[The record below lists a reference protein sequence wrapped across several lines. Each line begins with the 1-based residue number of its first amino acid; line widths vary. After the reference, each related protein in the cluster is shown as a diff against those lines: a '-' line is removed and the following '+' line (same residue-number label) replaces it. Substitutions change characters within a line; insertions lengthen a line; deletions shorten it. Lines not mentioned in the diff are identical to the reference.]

1 MIERGVEKAREWLGW
16 PEAQIGTGGKREI
29 ISLLEEELERS
40 EPDPGKIVALC
51 ARRALREDE
60 RLHEDFPYTRVE
72 LSEKACKGALRID
85 PDELR
90 KMFVVQCWML
100 DLAWSSAGKYDVLN
114 SVTTDCLVSPTIE
127 NLTRVIALVLAL
139 GL

>member
-1 MIERGVEKAREWLGW
+1 MNEEKVKAWLAR
-16 PEAQIGTGGKREI
+16 PEAQIGTGGKVEI
-29 ISLLEEELERS
+29 IDLLEEELERS

-72 LSEKACKGALRID
+72 LSKKACKGALRID
-85 PDELR
+85 PDELLR
-90 KMFVVQCWML
+90 MRVVQEWML
-100 DLAWSSAGKYDVLN
+100 ALAWSTTSKHTALN
-114 SVTTDCLVSPTIE
+114 SVVTDCVISPTIK

>member
-1 MIERGVEKAREWLGW
+1 MDEEKVNTWLAR
-16 PEAQIGTGGKREI
+16 PEARIGTGGKVEI
-29 ISLLEEELERS
+29 IDLLEEEMERS

-60 RLHEDFPYTRVE
+60 GLHEDFPYTRVE
-72 LSEKACKGALRID
+72 LSKTACKGALRID
-85 PDELR
+85 PDELLKTR
-90 KMFVVQCWML
+90 VVQEWML
-100 DLAWSSAGKYDVLN
+100 ALAWSTTSKHTALN
-114 SVTTDCLVSPTIE
+114 SVVTDCIISPTIE

>member
-1 MIERGVEKAREWLGW
+1 MDDEKVAAWLAR
-16 PEAQIGTGGKREI
+16 PEARIGTGGKRQVI
-29 ISLLEEELERS
+29 DLLEEELERS

-85 PDELR
+85 PDELS
-90 KMFVVQCWML
+90 KML
-100 DLAWSSAGKYDVLN
+100 ALAWSSTSDHTALN
-114 SVTTDCLVSPTIE
+114 SVVTDCIISPTIE

>member
-1 MIERGVEKAREWLGW
+1 MDDEKVAAWLAR
-16 PEAQIGTGGKREI
+16 PEARIGTGGKREVI
-29 ISLLEEELERS
+29 DLLEEELERS

-72 LSEKACKGALRID
+72 LSKKACKGALRID
-85 PDELR
+85 PDELS
-90 KMFVVQCWML
+90 KMRVVQEWML
-100 DLAWSSAGKYDVLN
+100 ALAWSSTSDHTALN
-114 SVTTDCLVSPTIE
+114 SVVTDCIISPTIE

>member
-1 MIERGVEKAREWLGW
+1 MDEEKASAWLAR
-16 PEAQIGTGGKREI
+16 PEARIGTGGKLEI
-29 ISLLEEELERS
+29 IDLLEEELERS

-72 LSEKACKGALRID
+72 LSKTACKGALRID
-85 PDELR
+85 PDELL
-90 KMFVVQCWML
+90 KMCVVQEWML
-100 DLAWSSAGKYDVLN
+100 ALAWSSTSKHTALN
-114 SVTTDCLVSPTIE
+114 SVVTDCVISPTIE
-127 NLTRVIALVLAL
+127 NLTRVIALVLVI